1 MKKRKARPGQMA
13 NGVEAS
19 LEPGFAVYERKHGW
33 SGLDLGELWTYHELL
48 YFLTWR
54 DILVRYKQ
62 AVIGVAWAVLQPVLT
77 MVVFSVVF
85 NRVLG
90 VKSPS
95 STIPYAVFSYS
106 GLLPWTFFAGALS
119 RSGVSLVGNANLL
132 TKVYFPRL
140 VIPISAVLAGLV
152 DLGISFVVLLGLM
165 AAYGVAPTWHIVFL
179 PVFVV
184 LAFVTALAVSLWLSA
199 LNVLYRDVQY
209 VIPFLVQLWMF
220 VSPVIYPISKI
231 PAGAL
236 RTVFVLNPMT
246 GVIGGFRWA
255 LLGQQFPGGYV
266 WVSLAV
272 VGALL
277 ISGLYYFKRMERVF
291 ADVV

>member
-1 MKKRKARPGQMA
+1 
-13 NGVEAS
+13 
-19 LEPGFAVYERKHGW
+19 LTVYERRRGW
-33 SGLDLGELWTYHELL
+33 AKLGLRELWKYRELL

-77 MVVFSVVF
+77 MIVFTIVF
-85 NRVLG
+85 NRALG
-90 VKSPS
+90 IQSPAS
-95 STIPYAVFSYS
+95 DVPYAVFSFT
-106 GLLPWTFFAGALS
+106 GLLPWNFFAGALS
-119 RSGVSLVGNANLL
+119 RSGVSLVGNASLL

-152 DLGISFVVLLGLM
+152 DLGIAFLVLIGLM
-165 AAYGVAPTWHIVFL
+165 AGYQIVPTWHIVFL
-179 PVFVV
+179 PFFV
-184 LAFVTALAVSLWLSA
+184 LLGFATALSVSLWLSA

-220 VSPVIYPISKI
+220 VSPVIYPISEI
-231 PAGAL
+231 PAGPL
-236 RTVFVLNPMT
+236 RVAFALNPMT

-255 LLGQQFPGGYV
+255 LLGQEFPPGGYF
-266 WVSLAV
+266 WISSTV
-272 VGALL
+272 VLVLL
-277 ISGLYYFKRMERVF
+277 IGGLYYFKRMERTF

>member
-1 MKKRKARPGQMA
+1 MEMMSAATEA
-13 NGVEAS
+13 NPPADE
-19 LEPGFAVYERKHGW
+19 GFVVYERKRGW
-33 SGLDLGELWTYHELL
+33 AALDLRELWSYRELL

-62 AVIGVAWAVLQPVLT
+62 AVIGVAWAVLQPLLT
-77 MVVFSVVF
+77 MIVFTVVF
-85 NRVLG
+85 NMALG
-90 VKSPS
+90 IKSPAS
-95 STIPYAVFSYS
+95 DVPYAVFSFT
-106 GLLPWTFFAGALS
+106 GLLPWQFFSAALS

-140 VIPISAVLAGLV
+140 VIPFSAVLAGLV
-152 DLGISFVVLLGLM
+152 DLGISFLVLIGLM
-165 AAYGVAPTWHIVFL
+165 AAYGIAPTWHVVIL
-179 PVFVV
+179 PLFVV
-184 LAFVTALAVSLWLSA
+184 LAIATALAVSLWLSA

-220 VSPVIYPISKI
+220 VSPVIYPISSI
-231 PAGAL
+231 PAGPL
-236 RTVFVLNPMT
+236 RVAFALNPLT
-246 GVIGGFRWA
+246 GVIVGFRWA

-272 VGALL
+272 VGVLF
-277 ISGLYYFKRMERVF
+277 ITGLFYFKRMESVF

>member
-1 MKKRKARPGQMA
+1 MSSPASNGARPSLD
-13 NGVEAS
+13 EA
-19 LEPGFAVYERKHGW
+19 FVVYERKRGW
-33 SGLDLGELWTYHELL
+33 ATLDLRELWKYRELL

-62 AVIGVAWAVLQPVLT
+62 AVIGVAWAGLQPLLT
-77 MVVFSVVF
+77 MVVFTVVF
-85 NRVLG
+85 NMVLG

-95 STIPYAVFSYS
+95 SSVPYAVFSYS

-152 DLGISFVVLLGLM
+152 DFGISFVVLIGLM
-165 AAYGVAPTWHIVFL
+165 AAYGIAPTWHVVFL
-179 PVFVV
+179 PVFVA
-184 LAFVTALAVSLWLSA
+184 LAFVTALAISLWLSA

-220 VSPVIYPISKI
+220 VSPVIYPIDKI
-231 PAGAL
+231 PAGPL
-236 RTVFVLNPMT
+236 RVAFALNPMT

-255 LLGQQFPGGYV
+255 LLGQQFPTGYV
-266 WVSLAV
+266 WFSLAV
-272 VGALL
+272 VGVFF
-277 ISGLYYFKRMERVF
+277 ITGLFYFKRMERVF

>member
-1 MKKRKARPGQMA
+1 MSDST
-13 NGVEAS
+13 EAT
-19 LEPGFAVYERKHGW
+19 LPADEGFVVYERKHGVAA
-33 SGLDLGELWTYHELL
+33 LNLRELWSYRELV

-62 AVIGVAWAVLQPVLT
+62 AVIGVAWAVLQPLLT
-77 MVVFSVVF
+77 MVVFTVVF
-85 NRVLG
+85 NKVLG
-90 VKSPS
+90 VQSPS
-95 STIPYAVFSYS
+95 SAVPYAVFSYS
-106 GLLPWTFFAGALS
+106 GLLPWNFFAGALS
-119 RSGVSLVGNANLL
+119 RSGLSLVGNANLL

-152 DLGISFVVLLGLM
+152 DFAISFVVLLGLM
-165 AAYGVAPTWHIVFL
+165 AAYGIAPTWHIVFL

-220 VSPVIYPISKI
+220 VSPVIYPIDKI
-231 PAGAL
+231 PAGPL
-236 RTVFVLNPMT
+236 RVAFALNPMT

-266 WVSLAV
+266 WISLAV
-272 VGALL
+272 VGLL
-277 ISGLYYFKRMERVF
+277 FVTGLFYFKRMESVF

>member
-1 MKKRKARPGQMA
+1 MEMMSAAAEGPPPA
-13 NGVEAS
+13 DEDFV
-19 LEPGFAVYERKHGW
+19 VYERRRGVAA
-33 SGLDLGELWTYHELL
+33 LNLRELWSYRELL

-62 AVIGVAWAVLQPVLT
+62 AVIGVAWAVLQPLLT
-77 MVVFSVVF
+77 MVVFTVVF
-85 NRVLG
+85 NMVLG
-90 VKSPS
+90 VKSPAS
-95 STIPYAVFSYS
+95 DIPYAVFSYS
-106 GLLPWTFFAGALS
+106 GLLPWLFFAGALS
-119 RSGVSLVGNANLL
+119 RSGVSLVSNANLL

-152 DLGISFVVLLGLM
+152 DFGVSFVVLLGLM
-165 AAYGVAPTWHIVFL
+165 AAYGIAPTWHIVFL

-220 VSPVIYPISKI
+220 VSPVIYPIDKI
-231 PAGAL
+231 PAGPL
-236 RTVFVLNPMT
+236 RVAFALNPMT

-266 WVSLAV
+266 WISLAV
-272 VGALL
+272 VGVLF
-277 ISGLYYFKRMERVF
+277 ITGLFYFKRMESVF